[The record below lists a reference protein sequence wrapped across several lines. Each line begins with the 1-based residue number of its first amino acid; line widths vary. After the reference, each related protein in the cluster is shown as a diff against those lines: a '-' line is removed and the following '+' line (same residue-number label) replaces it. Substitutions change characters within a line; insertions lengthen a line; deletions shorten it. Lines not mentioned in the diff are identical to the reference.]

1 MIIEGK
7 ITWVSEVRNT
17 GKENGVTIEVTEQN
31 KQYPESVLIE
41 IYGDQKVEN
50 FFKYNELGDLVK
62 AEFNIRAKELA
73 DGRRFNNISL
83 WRIEKASQ
91 N

>member
-50 FFKYNELGDLVK
+50 FFKYNALNDLVK

-73 DGRRFNNISL
+73 DGRRFNNISS
-83 WRIEKASQ
+83 WRIDKASE
-91 N
+91 